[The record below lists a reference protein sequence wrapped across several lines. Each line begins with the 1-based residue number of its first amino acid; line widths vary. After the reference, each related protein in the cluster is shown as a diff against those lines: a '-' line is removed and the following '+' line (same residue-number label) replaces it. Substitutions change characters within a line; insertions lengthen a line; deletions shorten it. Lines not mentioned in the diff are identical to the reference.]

1 MTRPADTACPVHH
14 TGTTDQTW
22 DSAAAERA
30 LTSPMTVATARGM
43 YAWYDAVQIDADQ
56 IPKDACRLPHHE
68 VTLGGQPA
76 LANMVAVRA
85 ALSQLPSSDIPEGEQ
100 GAAERHLQAH
110 LDDTTARLRRA
121 PHNGRGGAVA
131 VGEIRINGMEE
142 YLTARRA
149 KPEALTRAA
158 GKSWYRVEAEGGSDS
173 AKISIYDEISWFGI
187 TAADFL
193 DELNALD
200 VSNLEVQINSPGG
213 DVFDGVAIYNGILKH
228 PARVT
233 TVVDGLAASICSVI
247 AQAGDDRLVCRASQT
262 MIHEASALTVGNA
275 EDHRKSVAMLDQVSN
290 MIAMVYADRAGG
302 SVKYWRD
309 LMRQETWYSSDEAKT
324 AGLAD
329 AIYGESTAAA
339 AEAVRSWDLSMFAHP
354 GRKHAPAPPA
364 VPASRATAHT
374 DVGFRYDPDVFKA
387 ALFGAFHSD
396 APRGGAW

>member
-1 MTRPADTACPVHH
+1 M
-14 TGTTDQTW
+14 
-22 DSAAAERA
+22 
-30 LTSPMTVATARGM
+30 
-43 YAWYDAVQIDADQ
+43 
-56 IPKDACRLPHHE
+56 
-68 VTLGGQPA
+68 
-76 LANMVAVRA
+76 
-85 ALSQLPSSDIPEGEQ
+85 
-100 GAAERHLQAH
+100 
-110 LDDTTARLRRA
+110 
-121 PHNGRGGAVA
+121 NGRGGAVA

-149 KPEALTRAA
+149 KPEALTKAA
-158 GKSWYRVEAEGGSDS
+158 GKSWYRIEAAGDSDS
-173 AKISIYDEISWFGI
+173 ATIAIYDEISWFGV

-193 DELNALD
+193 DELSALD
-200 VSNLEVQINSPGG
+200 VANLEVQINSPGG
-213 DVFDGVAIYNGILKH
+213 DVFDGVAIFNAILKH

-329 AIYGESTAAA
+329 AIYGESTAAS
-339 AEAVRSWDLSMFAHP
+339 AEAIRSWDLSMFHHA
-354 GRKHAPAPPA
+354 GRRHAPPPPA
-364 VPASRATAHT
+364 IPASRSTARS
-374 DVGFRYDPDVFKA
+374 DAGFRYDPDVFKA
-387 ALFGAFHSD
+387 ALHRALDNQRPIRPTD
-396 APRGGAW
+396 AEEATR